1 MTDEVLKAQVDAY
14 VDENWE
20 NIIEDIRYLVQ
31 VESVE
36 DLSAAEAG
44 KPWGPKSFEALRRG
58 LELAERLG
66 LKTTNVDGYLGFG
79 DLPGASQ
86 KYIATI
92 AHTDIVPLGLGW
104 TVDPLDVT
112 RKDGYLLG
120 RGVLDDKGPFVLS
133 LWAAH
138 FFVEHVK
145 KTGKLLPYTLR
156 AIVGNNEETGMGDV
170 PYYLERYPE
179 PAFCFTP
186 DAEFP
191 LICGEKGVY
200 HGEFTSA
207 AIAGEKIVEL
217 DGGTVPNAIPG
228 LACAVVRADAAT
240 LPKAPHIDVED
251 AGVDDQGNHLTRIS
265 AHGKGGHASMPA
277 GTVNAIG
284 LLDAYLLEHN
294 LCSDTE
300 RAFLEFSALLCST
313 TDGTGTN
320 IQSSDDKFGPLT
332 CISGTVRTKNGCFAQ
347 TIDSRYP
354 TSTTGKAI
362 TSAMEDLGKTYGCA
376 YRVLA
381 DDVPFYIDPK
391 SPEIATLLDT
401 YHEYTG
407 HEGKA
412 FVIGGGTYARHF
424 KHAVAFGPVESAE
437 ADQIPAWVGA
447 EHGPD
452 EGVSEEWLRRAL
464 KIYIVSIARLM
475 ELDL

>member
-1 MTDEVLKAQVDAY
+1 MDDAAFKSHVEAY

-20 NIIEDIRYLVQ
+20 TIVEDIRYLVQ

-36 DLSAAEAG
+36 DLSAAEPG
-44 KPWGPKSFEALRRG
+44 KPWGPKSYETLRRG

-66 LKTTNVDGYLGFG
+66 LETTNVDGYLGFG
-79 DLPGASQ
+79 DLPGAS
-86 KYIATI
+86 KTYIATI

-200 HGEFTSA
+200 HAEFTSD
-207 AIAGEKIVEL
+207 AIAGEKILEL

-228 LACAVVRADAAT
+228 LACALVRADASK
-240 LPKAPHIDVED
+240 LPDAPHIDIED
-251 AGVDDQGNHLTRIS
+251 AGADEQGPLARIS
-265 AHGKGGHASMPA
+265 AHGKGGHASMPE

-284 LLDAYLLEHN
+284 LLDAYLLENN
-294 LCSDTE
+294 LCSDAE
-300 RAFLEFSALLCST
+300 RIFLNFSARLCST
-313 TDGTGTN
+313 TDGTSAN
-320 IQSSDDKFGPLT
+320 IQSADDKFGPLT
-332 CISGTVRTKNGCFAQ
+332 CISGTVRTVDGRFVQ
-347 TIDSRYP
+347 TVDSRYP
-354 TSTTGKAI
+354 TSTTGEALTTAM
-362 TSAMEDLGKTYGCA
+362 TSLGKEYGCTF
-376 YRVLA
+376 RVLSDA
-381 DDVPFYIDPK
+381 VPFYIDPN

-407 HEGKA
+407 HEGTA

-424 KHAVAFGPVESAE
+424 KRAVAFGPVERAE
-437 ADQIPAWVGA
+437 VDTIPAWVGA